1 MIKVTE
7 SMFIPAYSQ
16 SGRPFLACRKG
27 SAMKFI
33 DEYRDAGIARRLIA
47 EIARMVRGHW
57 VLMEICGGQT
67 HTIMRYGLD
76 ELLPANIE
84 LVHGPGCPVCVTPLE
99 TIDKALELASRPEI
113 ILVSYGD
120 MLRVPGSTTDL
131 FTVKAQGGDVRVVY
145 SPTEALKIA
154 RQNPERKVV
163 FLAIGFETTAP
174 ANAMAVWQAKQE
186 KIGNFS
192 VLVSHVLVPPA
203 IRALMTSPDCRVN
216 GFIAPGHVCAVVG
229 YGEYETLVRDF
240 RVPIVVGG
248 FEPVDLLEAVL
259 MLVRQLEKG
268 EARAENQY
276 VRSVNYQ
283 GNLPAQR
290 VIKEVFEI
298 ADQKWRGIGV
308 IPASGLRVRDDYG
321 DYDASRLFGL
331 ASITVDEPAE
341 CISAQVLQGLKKPTD
356 CVAFGMRCTPQNPLG
371 APMVSSEG
379 ACAAY
384 YNYRRHAK
392 KQLPVASSQFSVDS

>member
-1 MIKVTE
+1 
-7 SMFIPAYSQ
+7 
-16 SGRPFLACRKG
+16 
-27 SAMKFI
+27 MKYL
-33 DEYRDAGIARRLIA
+33 DEYRDARIARGLLAGIAR
-47 EIARMVRGHW
+47 EVRGQW

-76 ELLPANIE
+76 ELLPKNIE

-99 TIDKALELASRPEI
+99 TIDKALELASRPDI

-120 MLRVPGSTTDL
+120 MLRVPGSTSDL
-131 FTVKAQGGDVRVVY
+131 FTVKAQGGDVRIVY

-154 RQNPERKVV
+154 RQNPDRGVV

-186 KIGNFS
+186 GISNFS

-203 IRALMTSPDCRVN
+203 IRALVSSPDCRVN
-216 GFIAPGHVCAVVG
+216 GFIAPGHVCTVMG
-229 YGEYETLVRDF
+229 YEEYEALVRDF

-248 FEPVDLLEAVL
+248 FEPVDLLEAVR
-259 MLVRQLEKG
+259 MLVRQLENG
-268 EARAENQY
+268 EAKVENQY

-283 GNLPAQR
+283 GNQAAQH
-290 VIKEVFEI
+290 VVKEVFEI
-298 ADQKWRGIGV
+298 ADQKWRGIGM
-308 IPASGLRVRDDYG
+308 IPASGLRVRDAYG
-321 DYDASRLFGL
+321 DYDASRIYGL
-331 ASITVDEPAE
+331 SAIEVEEPAE

-356 CVAFGMRCTPQNPLG
+356 CPAFAMRCTPQYPLG

-384 YNYRRHAK
+384 YNYRRNEHSA
-392 KQLPVASSQFSVDS
+392 LSPEHSAAERSA